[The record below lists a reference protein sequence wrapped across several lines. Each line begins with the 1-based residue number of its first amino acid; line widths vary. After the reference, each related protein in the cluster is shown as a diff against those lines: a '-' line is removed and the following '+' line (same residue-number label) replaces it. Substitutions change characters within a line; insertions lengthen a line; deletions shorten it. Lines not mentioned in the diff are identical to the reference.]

1 MVSFWEIILIRLK
14 EVNDFPE
21 CTHIVIPNPYTNPF
35 GYASYRLFFLVPKR
49 IKELNADVVIEPAH
63 FGPFN
68 LPKRIKRVTVI
79 HDLTPLL
86 FPHFHRF
93 HSQILQRIFLP
104 SILRKAHLIV
114 TNSKNTQK
122 DVITRF
128 PITKGK
134 TIFTYPTVQ
143 PHFLEMQLNSE
154 SSKYNNSYFLYT
166 GTWEPRKDLS
176 SILKAFKLY
185 RESGGSSDL
194 VLAGS
199 VGWKVQHVL
208 EELEKHEFRKQIHT
222 PGFIP
227 DEDLPSL
234 MKNAKALVYVS
245 HYEGFG
251 LPVLEA
257 MSCGTPV
264 IVTNVS
270 SLPEIA
276 GDAGLYVNPG
286 DFRSIANFML
296 QLNEDSIYLKQK
308 EKVKKQSELFSQ
320 KLFISSILTAIK
332 TL

>member
-1 MVSFWEIILIRLK
+1 
-14 EVNDFPE
+14 
-21 CTHIVIPNPYTNPF
+21 
-35 GYASYRLFFLVPKR
+35 
-49 IKELNADVVIEPAH
+49 
-63 FGPFN
+63 
-68 LPKRIKRVTVI
+68 
-79 HDLTPLL
+79 
-86 FPHFHRF
+86 
-93 HSQILQRIFLP
+93 
-104 SILRKAHLIV
+104 
-114 TNSKNTQK
+114 
-122 DVITRF
+122 
-128 PITKGK
+128 
-134 TIFTYPTVQ
+134 
-143 PHFLEMQLNSE
+143 
-154 SSKYNNSYFLYT
+154 
-166 GTWEPRKDLS
+166 
-176 SILKAFKLY
+176 
-185 RESGGSSDL
+185 
-194 VLAGS
+194 
-199 VGWKVQHVL
+199 
-208 EELEKHEFRKQIHT
+208 
-222 PGFIP
+222 
-227 DEDLPSL
+227 